1 MYKGKKIAVL
11 IPALNEEKTIAK
23 VIILAKEYADSIIVC
38 DDGSSDMTGIIA
50 KELGAKIIKHDLN
63 MGKGAS
69 LRDLI
74 NAVEDADI
82 VVTIDADMQH
92 DPRNIPMLIDTLL
105 EYDADIVIASR
116 FLDER
121 YAKLP
126 GYRMIGNKILN
137 FVMGKAVS
145 DSQSGFRAMKL
156 KVAKDIIPSEMGFGA
171 ESEMIFKAIDKG
183 YKIIEIPA
191 YIRYDVDNPS
201 KKNPIYHGLDI
212 LASILKFY
220 VIRHPL
226 LTFGIPAFIFGVIAL
241 ISGFLAI
248 EFYNRTRIL
257 STNLLIISGI
267 SLLLFAI
274 LATSAVLLFILITVV
289 REKK

>member
-1 MYKGKKIAVL
+1 VYKGKKIAVL

-23 VIILAKEYADSIIVC
+23 VIILSKEYADSIIVC
-38 DDGSSDMTGIIA
+38 DDGSNDMTGIIA
-50 KELGAKIIKHDLN
+50 KELGAKVIKHDFN

-74 NAVEDADI
+74 NTVEDADI
-82 VVTIDADMQH
+82 IVTIDADMQH
-92 DPRNIPMLIDTLL
+92 DPKIIPMLIDTLL
-105 EYDADIVIASR
+105 EFDADIVIASR

-183 YKIIEIPA
+183 YKIIEIPT
-191 YIRYDVDNPS
+191 YMKYDVDKPS

-226 LTFGIPAFIFGVIAL
+226 LTFGIPAFIFGIIAL